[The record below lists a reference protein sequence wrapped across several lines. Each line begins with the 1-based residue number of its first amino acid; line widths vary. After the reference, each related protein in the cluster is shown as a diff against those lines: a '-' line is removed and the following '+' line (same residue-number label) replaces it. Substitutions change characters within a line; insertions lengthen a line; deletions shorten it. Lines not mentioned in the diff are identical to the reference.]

1 MTEISTH
8 IINCNKYK
16 LKLQIKKFSNWVKKQ
31 DSIVNCLKET
41 LKSKRHRKIENKRL
55 KKYEPKEK

>member
-16 LKLQIKKFSNWVKKQ
+16 LKLQIKKHSQ
-31 DSIVNCLKET
+31 IE
-41 LKSKRHRKIENKRL
+41 LKSKIQ
-55 KKYEPKEK
+55 